1 MELTIKNEKLPPHF
15 EAEKKSPL
23 NQNLPESKTN
33 PSSSEASKKWAEEH
47 PEAMCYGFL
56 SSFLEI
62 CEMRGIELDLTYN
75 TFKNVCA
82 GLGALFAFQKKHYE
96 HYSNVDI
103 VAKTLASYLSYLAI
117 NEHNCWFRT
126 TCYLAQIKTGKA
138 LKQPLW
144 ANVDS
149 IAVGRKNKY
158 IDFLPCCKEAV
169 KPGTIM
175 IPDGLT
181 VQIDPVVA
189 EYKKLTGVDLR
200 EYGFANLFVN

>member
-1 MELTIKNEKLPPHF
+1 MELTIKNEKLISHF
-15 EAEKKSPL
+15 EAEENSPL
-23 NQNLPESKTN
+23 NQNLPINKTN
-33 PSSSEASKKWAEEH
+33 PSSSEASRKWSEEH

-56 SSFLEI
+56 TSFLEI
-62 CEMRGIELDLTYN
+62 SEMRGIELDLTYS

-103 VAKTLASYLSYLAI
+103 IAKTLASYLSYLAI
-117 NEHNCWFRT
+117 NEHNCWFRS
-126 TCYLAQIKTGKA
+126 TCYLAQIKAGKGP
-138 LKQPLW
+138 KQPLW
-144 ANVDS
+144 ANVDF

-158 IDFLPCCKEAV
+158 VDFLPCCKEAV

-181 VQIDPVVA
+181 VRIDPIVE
-189 EYKKLTGVDLR
+189 EYKKLTGVDLK
-200 EYGFANLFVN
+200 EYGFANLFIS